1 MPQALA
7 ARGGGMV
14 LPAPI
19 EEALCQVL
27 VGVGNALV
35 RTDRSERLLL
45 PNCVSHNGHK
55 KSLRVLEYLRGGCVC
70 MLSYIGLVR
79 RLGRDPSVVKSAVT
93 GRRPLGSQAAASGR
107 RAHTAT

>member
-1 MPQALA
+1 MLQALA

-45 PNCVSHNGHK
+45 PNCVSHNGH
-55 KSLRVLEYLRGGCVC
+55 E
-70 MLSYIGLVR
+70 I
-79 RLGRDPSVVKSAVT
+79 A
-93 GRRPLGSQAAASGR
+93 
-107 RAHTAT
+107 